1 MSSGAAPRPT
11 SAGKADS
18 QPRWNA
24 REGGVT
30 SAESRLGKQRLAT
43 VAARGSAPFGE
54 RVVRILRVASSF
66 QRWLGSP
73 PQRRRFGAPHGLARL
88 NTPLDTFSAR
98 SLYLV
103 ATRRQC
109 LMASGKLVAAK
120 G

>member
-43 VAARGSAPFGE
+43 VAAPGSAPFGE
-54 RVVRILRVASSF
+54 RVVRILRGASSF
-66 QRWLGSP
+66 QRGLGSP
-73 PQRRRFGAPHGLARL
+73 PHRRRFRAPHVPARV
-88 NTPLDTFSAR
+88 NTPLDTFS
-98 SLYLV
+98 SPSSYLPPPLPP
-103 ATRRQC
+103 TP
-109 LMASGKLVAAK
+109 
-120 G
+120 